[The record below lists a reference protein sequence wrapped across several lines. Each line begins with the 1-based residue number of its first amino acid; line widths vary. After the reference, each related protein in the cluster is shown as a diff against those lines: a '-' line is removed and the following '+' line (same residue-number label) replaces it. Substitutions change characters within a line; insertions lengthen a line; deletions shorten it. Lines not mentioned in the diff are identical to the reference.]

1 MDSPTDLVQL
11 VYVSTATTP
20 FTPAEL
26 HELLRRARVNNAR
39 VGVTGMLL
47 YHDGNF
53 IQALEGPRDAVAAI
67 QERIA
72 HDPRHHG
79 ILVLYNA
86 RIETRS
92 FANWSMGFVDSARS
106 GAVLPEGFS
115 SFLLDGDLSS
125 VLAREPKAARR
136 LLETFRTSVRR

>member
-11 VYVSTATTP
+11 VYVSTADAP
-20 FTPAEL
+20 FTPAQL
-26 HELLRRARVNNAR
+26 HDLLSVARANNAR

-53 IQALEGPRDAVAAI
+53 IQALEGPRAAVAAL

-72 HDPRHHG
+72 LDPRHHG
-79 ILVLYNA
+79 MLLLYHT

-92 FANWSMGFVDSARS
+92 FAEWSMGFVDPTRS
-106 GAVLPEGFS
+106 GAVTPEGFS
-115 SFLLDGDLSS
+115 SFLVDGDLTKAL
-125 VLAREPKAARR
+125 VREPRAARR
-136 LLETFRTSVRR
+136 LLETFRSSVRR